1 MKPKKFDTMMDKFD
15 SNLEK
20 DYFDEK
26 KMSSANKKK
35 KVKFGSKIFKV
46 LEEVPF
52 SWFGIAFLILIILL
66 FLFFF
71 RSRNGVDDKQ
81 VAAIETRLKK
91 LEDRIGKVEMN
102 DIYITKIWEE
112 AKSFEQFKEHF
123 NQSEASI
130 AKRIDNITE
139 GQDKLQK
146 KLGEA
151 MPEKSGSRESTEV
164 SRKTATKRYHTVRA
178 GESLY
183 VISRRYGLTVKK
195 IQHMNK
201 LNDRSVI
208 YPGQKL
214 LITP

>member
-1 MKPKKFDTMMDKFD
+1 MEPKDFDIMDKIN

-26 KMSSANKKK
+26 EFSSENKKK

-66 FLFFF
+66 FFFS
-71 RSRNGVDDKQ
+71 SRNGVDDKQ
-81 VAAIETRLKK
+81 VAAIDTRLKK
-91 LEDRIGKVEMN
+91 LEERIATVEIAN
-102 DIYITKIWEE
+102 IYITKIWEE
-112 AKSFEQFKEHF
+112 AKTFEQFKERF
-123 NQSEASI
+123 NRSEASMTVRMNNI
-130 AKRIDNITE
+130 AE
-139 GQDKLQK
+139 GQDKLQIK
-146 KLGEA
+146 MAEA
-151 MPEKSGSRESTEV
+151 IPEKSGSQKPTEV
-164 SRKTATKRYHTVRA
+164 SKKTAKKRYHTVRA

-195 IQHMNK
+195 IQHLNK

-214 LITP
+214 LLTP

>member
-1 MKPKKFDTMMDKFD
+1 VEPKDFDIMDKIN

-26 KMSSANKKK
+26 EFSSENKKK

-66 FLFFF
+66 FFFS
-71 RSRNGVDDKQ
+71 SRNGVDDKQ
-81 VAAIETRLKK
+81 VAAIDTRLKK
-91 LEDRIGKVEMN
+91 LEERIATVEIAN
-102 DIYITKIWEE
+102 IYITKIWEE
-112 AKSFEQFKEHF
+112 AKTFEQFKERF
-123 NQSEASI
+123 NRSEASMTVRMNNI
-130 AKRIDNITE
+130 AE
-139 GQDKLQK
+139 GQDKLQIK
-146 KLGEA
+146 MAEA
-151 MPEKSGSRESTEV
+151 IPEKSGSQEPAEV
-164 SRKTATKRYHTVRA
+164 SKKTAKKRYHTVRA

-195 IQHMNK
+195 IQHLNK

-214 LITP
+214 LLTP